1 MVHKGVE
8 EVEEVEGVSQAIRIF
23 EPVVGGKRETR
34 IEMKVVFDVG
44 NPIIGVGDVHRPLC
58 R

>member
-8 EVEEVEGVSQAIRIF
+8 EVEGVEGVSQAIRIF
-23 EPVVGGKRETR
+23 EPVVGEKGETR

-44 NPIIGVGDVHRPLC
+44 NVDAIETSTKLNS
-58 R
+58 